1 MAIESGAKWQTF
13 VRSTSSVG
21 PSMFRRRG
29 AAREKI
35 AHRAQII
42 SARQSTI
49 AAVCYFIDL
58 VRMIALTRKPTA
70 ARASNNVW
78 MGCWLLLGATRL
90 E

>member
-21 PSMFRRRG
+21 PLLFRRHS

-58 VRMIALTRKPTA
+58 VRMIALLRESLRQPPTTCGW
-70 ARASNNVW
+70 VI
-78 MGCWLLLGATRL
+78 G
-90 E
+90 